1 MPRQIDKHSALIFTM
16 MLLSAAEGEMADAE
30 SNTIGRIVR
39 DLPVFREFDFE
50 QLPVV
55 WRQCSELLYEL
66 LRQDDGADLACKM
79 IAQAL
84 DHRSREIAYLLAFE
98 VAAADRS
105 LAAEERNLLE
115 LLRQHLEIDRLVAAA
130 IERTTYIRHAVV

>member
-1 MPRQIDKHSALIFTM
+1 MPHQIDKHSALIFTM
-16 MLLSAAEGEMADAE
+16 MLVSAAEGEMVDAE

-55 WRQCSELLYEL
+55 WRQCSELLYGL

-79 IAQAL
+79 IAEAL
-84 DHRSREIAYLLAFE
+84 DDRSREIAYLLAFE

>member
-16 MLLSAAEGEMADAE
+16 MLISAAEGEMADAE
-30 SNTIGRIVR
+30 SDTIGRIVR
-39 DLPVFREFDFE
+39 DLPIFRDFDFE
-50 QLPVV
+50 QLPFL

-66 LRQDDGADLACKM
+66 LRQYDGADVACKT
-79 IAQAL
+79 IAEAL
-84 DHRSREIAYLLAFE
+84 DHRSRELAYLLAFE

-130 IERTTYIRHAVV
+130 IERTTFIRHADF

>member
-30 SNTIGRIVR
+30 SDTIGRIVR
-39 DLPVFREFDFE
+39 DLPIFRDFDFE

-55 WRQCSELLYEL
+55 WRRCSELLYEL

-79 IAQAL
+79 IAEAL
-84 DHRSREIAYLLAFE
+84 DPRSRELAYLLAFE

-105 LAAEERNLLE
+105 LAAEERNLLQ
-115 LLRQHLEIDRLVAAA
+115 LLRRYLEIDRLVVAA
-130 IERTTYIRHAVV
+130 IERTMSIRHAVL

>member
-16 MLLSAAEGEMADAE
+16 MLISAAEGEMADAE
-30 SNTIGRIVR
+30 SDTIGRIVR
-39 DLPVFREFDFE
+39 DLPIFRDFDFE

-66 LRQDDGADLACKM
+66 LGQDDGADVACKT
-79 IAQAL
+79 IAEAL
-84 DHRSREIAYLLAFE
+84 DHGSRELAYLLAFE

-130 IERTTYIRHAVV
+130 IERTTFIRHAVV

>member
-16 MLLSAAEGEMADAE
+16 MLISAAEGEMADAE
-30 SNTIGRIVR
+30 SDTIGRIVR
-39 DLPVFREFDFE
+39 DLPIFRDFDFE

-66 LRQDDGADLACKM
+66 LRRDDGADVACRT
-79 IAQAL
+79 IADAL
-84 DHRSREIAYLLAFE
+84 DHRARELAYLLAFE

-130 IERTTYIRHAVV
+130 IERTTFIRHADV